1 MSNDNFDRECIE
13 LAIAEAR
20 KSSLEDGRLH
30 PVVGAVAA
38 QQGALLAT
46 AFRGETAPGEHA
58 EYVLLERKLDHTP
71 LAGATIYT
79 TAEPCTTRHHPRVPC
94 TQRLIDRRIGK
105 IFIGMLDPNPYLT
118 GRSINL
124 FRQAGIE
131 TVLFPPELATQ
142 VQDQNRAFLEAAGDS
157 MPPPKVRISGY
168 EWDLLQT
175 EGTVAGRT
183 RQMWYEHFLASNDLH
198 NLGRLLSFYTP
209 PPEQVSGP
217 STYDITPADTARIS
231 VATDLRLIE
240 SVTADPARLL
250 SLSPRQFEHFTR
262 ELLER
267 LGYCR
272 VAVGQG
278 SKDGGVDVSAYI
290 EHPFGTERVIVQCK
304 RNARDNKVG
313 EPVIKQLLADADI
326 HRAIRGLIVTTSY
339 LTRGARLLIETYS
352 HRLSALDYDELSR
365 ILRGEARRDR

>member
-1 MSNDNFDRECIE
+1 
-13 LAIAEAR
+13 
-20 KSSLEDGRLH
+20 
-30 PVVGAVAA
+30 
-38 QQGALLAT
+38 
-46 AFRGETAPGEHA
+46 
-58 EYVLLERKLDHTP
+58 
-71 LAGATIYT
+71 
-79 TAEPCTTRHHPRVPC
+79 
-94 TQRLIDRRIGK
+94 
-105 IFIGMLDPNPYLT
+105 
-118 GRSINL
+118 
-124 FRQAGIE
+124 
-131 TVLFPPELATQ
+131 
-142 VQDQNRAFLEAAGDS
+142 

-250 SLSPRQFEHFTR
+250 SLTAPVRTLHPRTP
-262 ELLER
+262 ER

-272 VAVGQG
+272 VAVGEG